1 MEYILGPK
9 DKSCI
14 FCGIERASAE
24 ELDARLVVCRAEHAY
39 VMLNRYPF
47 AAGHILVV
55 PYTHHASLEALEPE
69 EHDALFRLVRESTV
83 RLRHALK
90 AEGLNVGL
98 NLGAVAGAGIAA
110 HLHAHIVPRWSGDT
124 NFMPVVADTRVI
136 PQALEETRAHLARH
150 FADLN
155 RPEATP

>member
-1 MEYILGPK
+1 MRFRTMRLAKPTIAMINGP
-9 DKSCI
+9 
-14 FCGIERASAE
+14 
-24 ELDARLVVCRAEHAY
+24 
-39 VMLNRYPF
+39 
-47 AAGHILVV
+47 
-55 PYTHHASLEALEPE
+55 
-69 EHDALFRLVRESTV
+69 
-83 RLRHALK
+83 
-90 AEGLNVGL
+90 
-98 NLGAVAGAGIAA
+98 VAGAGIAA